1 MTNPTAE
8 EEDPLLQECQARVGS
23 VLAGKWT
30 LEALIGVGGMAAVYA
45 ARHRNGATAAIKM
58 LHGELAGHTEL
69 RQRFLRE
76 AYIANKVEHIGSVKV
91 LDDDTTERGEPY
103 LVMELLKGAS
113 VEDHAA
119 RNGGRLPLPHILN
132 IVDQTLAVLEVAHRV
147 GIVHR
152 DLKPDNLFLT
162 EEGVVK
168 VLDFGIARL
177 RDSAETKKTATGMLM
192 GTPAFMAP
200 EQALGRW
207 QSVDGR
213 TDLWAVGA
221 IVFSL
226 LSGRPV
232 HEGETANEMLV
243 QAATRPVPSLARVV
257 QVPQPL
263 VEFVDKALSFEQDRR
278 YADAHEMRVALR
290 AAVQGIAGA
299 PGSSAVAAV
308 PGVPGSS
315 AAGAA
320 GLGAAATV
328 AGLGGPAA
336 PAAGARTRLRT
347 RGGGRAGRE
356 AEEPGLSDAEAVA
369 ILARGDAF
377 AEASISEEDVKTLT
391 ELFVAVERALI
402 AQVQYGKEHPETRKR
417 FDRVF
422 SQVAS
427 ALLSRDDALAW
438 NVTPYSFVAGE
449 HTLWEPKSPFDR
461 IPYQLFSDGIRLLG
475 LDAGLTEGEFLE
487 FLRIVTLDRAREMA
501 PEDDFVTLIWDANF
515 QHILHQAIDT
525 FAEGSQD
532 ERAAFERNVEK
543 VVKLAHYETPEQL
556 EESWKKAKAVR
567 SSAPA
572 DVSRRRMIALITTAE
587 RADAE
592 SRAKAV
598 QAQMADPRLDDP
610 VAIQRALN
618 VDPAMLQML
627 GVRLQP
633 DVNLTGERFAVAAAR
648 AYREARRRG
657 AERAVVSPI
666 RSAIDGLAKA
676 APVGAISM
684 IGALAAGVDDGRT
697 PAAEV
702 AEVRAALTGAI
713 VSKKTMEY
721 VLDGAVAEGAN
732 QALFLEGLKSILQC
746 VDNTHVPAALK
757 ALVQVADGPLKDAL
771 MAYLG
776 RAARGYELELGQRF
790 AEADVEL
797 GLALVRVLAALNTKE
812 ARDAISMAARC
823 PHAVVR
829 IEALGHVEG
838 ASSERLRL
846 ELRALLEDKEPGVR
860 VAALRAMRQYGI
872 RVAGP
877 FLVLRIR
884 SAEFDRL
891 AFEEREEALHTVVAL
906 APSRAEAVCLEL
918 LKESRVVSSEAH
930 EQTRGLAAELLGEV
944 AQSPEAVEVLNAAA
958 TARWKNSERVRAAA
972 TKALAR
978 IEERAAAKAAGA
990 ARRKPD
996 GRTQA

>member
-1 MTNPTAE
+1 MTDPTPEA
-8 EEDPLLQECQARVGS
+8 EDPLLQECQARVGS
-23 VLAGKWT
+23 LLAGKWT

-58 LHGELAGHTEL
+58 LHGELAGHAEL

-76 AYIANKVEHIGSVKV
+76 AYIANKVEHVGSVKV

-103 LVMELLKGAS
+103 LVMELLRGAS

-119 RNGGRLPLPHILN
+119 RSGGRLPLAHVLN

-177 RDSAETKKTATGMLM
+177 RDTADTKKTATGMLM

-226 LSGRPV
+226 LSGRSV

-243 QAATRPVPSLARVV
+243 QAATRPAPSLARVV

-263 VEFVDKALSFEQDRR
+263 VEFVDKALAFEQDRR
-278 YADAHEMRVALR
+278 FADAHEMRVALR
-290 AAVQGIAGA
+290 AAVQGIGGA
-299 PGSSAVAAV
+299 PGASAASAI
-308 PGVPGSS
+308 PGVPAPS
-315 AAGAA
+315 AAGA

-336 PAAGARTRLRT
+336 PAPRASTRLRT
-347 RGGGRAGRE
+347 RGGGRAGGE
-356 AEEPGLSDAEAVA
+356 AEDLGPSEAEAVA

-391 ELFVAVERALI
+391 DLFVAMERALI

-427 ALLSRDDALAW
+427 ALLSRDEALAW

-475 LDAGLTEGEFLE
+475 LDAGLTEQEFLE

-515 QHILHQAIDT
+515 EHILHQAIDT

-543 VVKLAHYETPEQL
+543 VVQLAHYETPEQL
-556 EESWKKAKAVR
+556 EESWKKAKAAR
-567 SSAPA
+567 STAPA
-572 DVSRRRMIALITTAE
+572 DVARRRMVALITTAE

-598 QAQMADPRLDDP
+598 QAQMADSRLDDP
-610 VAIQRALN
+610 VAIQRALA

-633 DVNLTGERFAVAAAR
+633 DVNLTGDRFAVAAAR

-697 PAAEV
+697 PPAEV
-702 AEVRAALTGAI
+702 AEARAALTGAI

-721 VLDGAVAEGAN
+721 VLDGAVVEGAN

-776 RAARGYELELGQRF
+776 RAARGYERELGERF

-944 AQSPEAVEVLNAAA
+944 AQSPEAAEVLNAAA

-972 TKALAR
+972 AKALAR
-978 IEERAAAKAAGA
+978 IEERAAAKAAGV

>member
-1 MTNPTAE
+1 MQE
-8 EEDPLLQECQARVGS
+8 EEDPLVQECQARVGS
-23 VLAGKWT
+23 LLAGKWT

-45 ARHRNGATAAIKM
+45 ARHRNGAIAAIKM
-58 LHGELAGHTEL
+58 LHGELAGHAEL
-69 RQRFLRE
+69 RSRFLRE
-76 AYIANKVEHIGSVKV
+76 AYIANKVEHVGSVKV

-113 VEDHAA
+113 VEDHAV
-119 RNGGRLPLPHILN
+119 RNGGQLPLPHVLN
-132 IVDQTLAVLEVAHRV
+132 IVDQTLAVLEAAHRAGV
-147 GIVHR
+147 VHR

-192 GTPAFMAP
+192 GTPAYMAP

-207 QSVDGR
+207 QSVDAR

-226 LSGRPV
+226 LSGRSV
-232 HEGETANEMLV
+232 HEGQTANEMLV
-243 QAATRPVPSLARVV
+243 QAATRPAPSLARVV
-257 QVPQPL
+257 QAPQPL
-263 VEFVDKALSFEQDRR
+263 VEFVDKALAFEQDRR
-278 YADAHEMRVALR
+278 FADAHEMRVALR
-290 AAVQGIAGA
+290 AAVQSMTGA
-299 PGSSAVAAV
+299 TGSSTVAGMPA
-308 PGVPGSS
+308 SR
-315 AAGAA
+315 AAA
-320 GLGAAATV
+320 GAAATV
-328 AGLGGPAA
+328 AGLGRPAA
-336 PAAGARTRLRT
+336 AARTGARLPT
-347 RGGGRAGRE
+347 RGGGRAGGA
-356 AEEPGLSDAEAVA
+356 AEDVGPSDAEAVA

-377 AEASISEEDVKTLT
+377 AEASLSEEDVKTLT
-391 ELFVAVERALI
+391 DLFVTMERALI

-417 FDRVF
+417 FERVF
-422 SQVAS
+422 SQIAS
-427 ALLSRDDALAW
+427 ALLSREDALAW

-449 HTLWEPKSPFDR
+449 HTLWEPKAPFDR

-475 LDAGLTEGEFLE
+475 LDSGLTEQEFLE

-501 PEDDFVTLIWDANF
+501 PEDDFVTLIWDASF
-515 QHILHQAIDT
+515 EHILHQAIDT

-543 VVKLAHYETPEQL
+543 VVELAHYETPEQL
-556 EESWKKAKAVR
+556 EESWKQAKAVR

-572 DVSRRRMIALITTAE
+572 DVARRRMVALITTAE

-598 QAQMADPRLDDP
+598 QAQMADARLDDP
-610 VAIQRALN
+610 VALQRALA
-618 VDPAMLQML
+618 VDPAMLQMY

-633 DVNLTGERFAVAAAR
+633 DVNLTGDRFAVAAAQ

-657 AERAVVSPI
+657 AERGVVSPI
-666 RSAIDGLAKA
+666 RSAIDGLARV

-684 IGALAAGVDDGRT
+684 IGALAAGVEDGRT
-697 PAAEV
+697 PPAEAAE
-702 AEVRAALTGAI
+702 ARAALTGAI
-713 VSKKTMEY
+713 VSKKTLEY

-732 QALFLEGLKSILQC
+732 QALFLGGLKAILQH

-757 ALVQVADGPLKDAL
+757 ALVQVADGELKDAL

-797 GLALVRVLAALNTKE
+797 GLALVRVLAALGTKE

-918 LKESRVVSSEAH
+918 LKESRMVSSESH

-944 AQSPEAVEVLNAAA
+944 AVSPEAVELLTAAA

-972 TKALAR
+972 AKALAR

-996 GRTQA
+996 GRTSA